1 MRAPTSDAFYAL
13 SHGTDGDAE
22 GVISG
27 GGDALVSEPP
37 ALITCPGGLNH
48 AESPFVPR
56 RTNDDDAG
64 FPSGLDSLAQGCLL
78 FALVA
83 RQSDCVRTNRPL
95 KLGRRPVDDPL
106 KLPPG

>member
-1 MRAPTSDAFYAL
+1 MRAPTSDAFHTL
-13 SHGTDGDAE
+13 SHGTDGDDE

-27 GGDALVSEPP
+27 RDDAPASEPP

-56 RTNDDDAG
+56 RTDAAAG